1 MFGERKLEPM
11 TANSRKIRDI
21 MSTDRFFVGVPFYLL
36 FKSLAINT
44 LSVREVKRAKKHG
57 E

>member
-36 FKSLAINT
+36 KSLTINT

>member
-36 FKSLAINT
+36 FESVTINT